1 MSGVV
6 HRGLESLGAV
16 DERPP
21 AVFLSE
27 SSTAQCLL
35 GTRAP
40 AVQFHWSVI
49 IQGGLPV
56 STLGIHSLNGRLS
69 AGAPL
74 CPKCRPKKREE
85 RPPRHYYFARG
96 TLPVSIRFDYL
107 QRFHSPLR
115 TYMELGIGWEARSPP
130 ERSFLRRLPRQP
142 DDRRP
147 RHARKG
153 PDPLALP
160 PERRVARPAS

>member
-40 AVQFHWSVI
+40 AVQFHWRVI
-49 IQGGLPV
+49 IQGELPV
-56 STLGIHSLNGRLS
+56 STLGIHSLNGRWS

-74 CPKCRPKKREE
+74 CPKCRPKK
-85 RPPRHYYFARG
+85 
-96 TLPVSIRFDYL
+96 
-107 QRFHSPLR
+107 
-115 TYMELGIGWEARSPP
+115 
-130 ERSFLRRLPRQP
+130 ERSVPLVIITSREGRSLSVFDSTTCSGSILRYELTWNWALDGRSGPHPRDLFSGGFLASQMIGANAMLGKVQTRLLFLRR
-142 DDRRP
+142 D
-147 RHARKG
+147 A
-153 PDPLALP
+153 
-160 PERRVARPAS
+160 